1 MKKTLEQA
9 LALASPRILP
19 RPATAL
25 STLIHLS
32 VVVLWLLLFARAF
45 FLRGVVAW
53 STGIAYVLYDTL
65 LLAFV
70 TWKAWPLMRPTPPL
84 EPDYDRRSLPSMGVI
99 VASHNEA
106 AVLPVTLAALLR
118 QTHGPAQIVIADDGS
133 TDGTSELLTSRFGL
147 TAAADGVLSAPSS
160 LHPNLYWLRVP
171 HGGKARALNAAIVV
185 MTTDTVMTVDA
196 DTLLDDDATYAM
208 RAAFASEPKL
218 VAAAGILVPVCGQT
232 VSGRVFQWFQTYEYM
247 RNFIA
252 RFAWMRADSLLLI
265 SGAFASFRRDALLD
279 VGGFDA
285 QCLVEDYELIHRLR
299 RYSVDHGL
307 GWDVRVV
314 GEAHARTDAPDNLGS
329 FLRQRR
335 RWFAGFLQTQYWNRD
350 MTGNPRYGTLGMLML
365 PVKAIDTMQPVYGLT
380 AFALLLGFLFGGH
393 GTIVVSI
400 FGVIGAKTAIDLA
413 FYLWSIHLYR
423 RWTGERSS
431 TSLWM
436 ATLAAIAEPFTFQI
450 VRHVGAVLG
459 WLHFLRG
466 GRSWGVQRRSGLVAR
481 DES

>member
-1 MKKTLEQA
+1 MPRRTTL
-9 LALASPRILP
+9 
-19 RPATAL
+19 L

-45 FLRGVVAW
+45 FLQGVVAW
-53 STGIAYVLYDTL
+53 STGIAYIVYDTL
-65 LLAFV
+65 LLVFV
-70 TWKAWPLMRPTPPL
+70 TIKTLPLMRPLTPL
-84 EPDYDRRSLPSMGVI
+84 DPDSEQRSLPSMGVI

-118 QTHGPAQIVIADDGS
+118 QIHGPAQIVIADDGS
-133 TDGTSELLTSRFGL
+133 TDQTAALLTERFGL
-147 TAAADGVLSAPSS
+147 TQAPEGVLSAAS
-160 LHPNLYWLRVP
+160 LQHPNLYWLRVP
-171 HGGKARALNAAIVV
+171 HGGKAKALNAAIME

-218 VAAAGILVPVCGQT
+218 VAAAGILVPVCGKS

-265 SGAFASFRRDALLD
+265 SGAFASFRRDALVA
-279 VGGFDA
+279 VGGFDP

-299 RYSVDHGL
+299 RYSVDNGL

-314 GEAHARTDAPDNLGS
+314 GDAQGRTDAPGTLGS

-350 MTGNPRYGTLGMLML
+350 MTGNPRYGTLGMVML
-365 PVKAIDTMQPVYGLT
+365 PVKAIDTMQPIYGLT
-380 AFALLLGFLFGGH
+380 AFALLLVFLFGGH
-393 GTIVVSI
+393 GGIVLSI
-400 FGVIGAKTAIDLA
+400 FGVIGLKTAIDLVY
-413 FYLWSIHLYR
+413 YLWCIHLYR
-423 RWTGERSS
+423 RWTGQFVGS
-431 TSLWM
+431 SLWM
-436 ATLAAIAEPFTFQI
+436 AMAAAIAEPFTFQL
-450 VRHVGAVLG
+450 VRHTGALMG

-466 GRSWGVQRRSGLVAR
+466 GRAWGVQRRSGLVAH
-481 DES
+481 DEG